1 METQEKSK
9 LALTVY
15 KPNGLSLREIDYLG
29 QIMAA
34 SGRFADVG
42 DKSKA
47 IVQILAGQEM
57 GFSPLVSMTKIY
69 VIKGKISVSAELM
82 ASMIKRSGEYDYK
95 VIDHTDKKCS
105 VQFYRGSK
113 EAYLSVF
120 TIEDAKKAE
129 LVKSGSGW
137 EKYPRA
143 MLFSRALSQGAR
155 IECPHLL
162 NGVYTSEEMG
172 MQVNEEGEVVSIESI
187 PEATAKEQDVNAVIA
202 LAAELKNK
210 MQEDTKANLR
220 KGIREGMTKKE
231 CADWKV
237 SLEKIKADSNGHV
250 EPDSEQQAGEAETDK
265 AMPVNPDPKTDKILP
280 AQQVAIQKLL
290 EQIHDEAAKTEW
302 MAKIETVKTRL
313 EAANMIVQLN
323 QAANSKNSKGD
334 SAKQDFIDKANWFRA
349 WFKQRDKEGEFLT
362 VLGGN
367 GCEKIEEVGI
377 KERKAFLRVL
387 EGMYEDISASEK
399 KKKPQVGET
408 LPF

>member
-69 VIKGKISVSAELM
+69 VIKGKISLSAELI
-82 ASMIKRSGEYDYK
+82 ASMIKRSGEYDYE
-95 VIDHTDKKCS
+95 VTEHTNKKCS
-105 VQFYRGSK
+105 IQFYRNGK
-113 EAYLSVF
+113 KGYLSVF
-120 TIEDAKKAE
+120 TIEDAKQADLLKI
-129 LVKSGSGW
+129 GSGW

-143 MLFSRALSQGAR
+143 LLFSRAISQGAK

-162 NGVYTSEEMG
+162 NGAYTAEEMG
-172 MQVNEEGEVVSIESI
+172 AEVNEEGEVISIETVS
-187 PEATAKEQDVNAVIA
+187 ESMAKQEDVDVVIA
-202 LAAELKNK
+202 LAAELKDK
-210 MQEDTKANLR
+210 MQEDVKADLR
-220 KGIREGMTKKE
+220 KTIHEGMTEKE
-231 CADWKV
+231 CARWK
-237 SLEKIKADSNGHV
+237 SDLEKIKAESNGHV
-250 EPDSEQQAGEAETDK
+250 EAVSEQQAGEAEIGK

-280 AQQVAIQKLL
+280 AQQVAMQKLL
-290 EQIHDEAAKTEW
+290 EQIHDEAAKAEW

-313 EAANMIVQLN
+313 EAASMIVQLN
-323 QAANSKNSKGD
+323 RAVNSKSGKND

-349 WFKQRDKEGEFLT
+349 WFKQRGKESEFLT

-367 GCEKIEEVGI
+367 GCEKIEEVMA
-377 KERKAFLRVL
+377 KDRDAFLKVL
-387 EGMYEDISASEK
+387 GCIYDDIAMAEK
-399 KKKPQVGET
+399 NETNSKGERNA
-408 LPF
+408 